1 MFQKALHYDTFPVY
15 DPVMDDWSNWTQLG
29 ITDLPTFIL
38 GTIAIVLLPGPNS
51 LYVLT
56 TASQRGWRHG
66 AWASLGIV
74 VGDSLLMLAIVL
86 GAASVLQSAPVLFSI
101 VRLVGALYLTWI
113 GLGLVQIAWQRYHG
127 SKSNAEQSLTGR
139 LMQLH
144 PFTAALGLSLTN
156 PKAIFFFISFF
167 SQFVDPA
174 FPNPALSFLYLA
186 IILQIISMAYL
197 SVLIWAGQRLVE
209 RFQRHPRW
217 AACLWFV
224 VGFLFIAFAVRLAVG
239 D

>member
-1 MFQKALHYDTFPVY
+1 
-15 DPVMDDWSNWTQLG
+15 
-29 ITDLPTFIL
+29 
-38 GTIAIVLLPGPNS
+38 
-51 LYVLT
+51 
-56 TASQRGWRHG
+56 
-66 AWASLGIV
+66 
-74 VGDSLLMLAIVL
+74 MLAIVL

-217 AACLWFV
+217 AACLWFA
-224 VGFLFIAFAVRLAVG
+224 VGFLFIAFALRLAVG